1 MKVLSLLLRLIIV
14 FTALIDYYGYKI
26 RRKFNGSCLKQPRV
40 TYTHEKVVNINI
52 VYKFAGS
59 SSHSDDPT
67 LKKCL
72 LVQLH

>member
-1 MKVLSLLLRLIIV
+1 MVTKRL
-14 FTALIDYYGYKI
+14 
-26 RRKFNGSCLKQPRV
+26 KFNGSCLKQPRV
-40 TYTHEKVVNINI
+40 TYTHEIVVNINI

-72 LVQLH
+72 FRAVTLTKKADIDNHLLFIIIW